1 MATPTQFQK
10 KYERSKSLADMYVY
24 YERLKQDGYTQL
36 YYTVKK
42 NLGIQ
47 RGSLKELQK
56 TSENLRRMGA
66 IEKAKETAFIQKVFH
81 KPISVDFDNRKSVK
95 EFIDVLN
102 EAMNFKDLYKRNLQ
116 LLLKTDKQKTTI
128 SYFPSYFIQAWNA
141 YSDILWEKVASE
153 FERTGRS
160 LDMIFEEQLKKDMNF
175 LVVDSIER
183 MFRAQPEL
191 GQEAQQYAD
200 AYKAL
205 LGNIGTIDTPGSL
218 AQQFKDIYKL
228 DALGDSLKKA
238 LKAEKEKISLESYK
252 KAGESKKF
260 KDSLKIQQG
269 QRGGIA
275 LEAIENLCVQVISQ
289 MKING
294 KVEAIRGGG
303 YGIKSDNM
311 YLYGIDTEPIVDV
324 LERIKDTDR
333 EHNIEKAEEIN
344 KYLRTLDDGF
354 IVYSNAKNYTM
365 STKFFKEAGFSAGAE
380 ISAQTYL
387 EVMKKVNKNVRT
399 FIGVMINSMKDAVGE
414 NMDLY
419 DIVCQN
425 LAQDIAM
432 MLFDDYETVG
442 KDLQKTGVKSIHI
455 MDLNGV
461 FLPLSFFFDL
471 MARAIDEIGKTPEE
485 LVKVEYRTPKK
496 IKYDT
501 NKEIQ
506 QTRARG
512 EAPWASQKEEALR
525 DTKISYH
532 FLKDFRDILSQ
543 YMK

>member
-47 RGSLKELQK
+47 RGSLKELQN

-66 IEKAKETAFIQKVFH
+66 MEKAKETAFIQKVFR
-81 KPISVDFDNRKSVK
+81 KPISVDFNDRKSVK

-102 EAMNFKDLYKRNLQ
+102 EAMNFKDIYKRNLQ

-128 SYFPSYFIQAWNA
+128 SYYPSYFIQAWNA
-141 YSDILWEKVASE
+141 YSDTLWKKVESE
-153 FERTGRS
+153 FERTKRS
-160 LDMIFEEQLKKDMNF
+160 LDIIFEEQLKKDMNF

-183 MFRAQPEL
+183 MFRARPEL

-205 LGNIGTIDTPGSL
+205 LGSIGTIDTPGSL

-238 LKAEKEKISLESYK
+238 IKAEKEKITLESYK
-252 KAGESKKF
+252 KAGASKKF
-260 KDSLKIQQG
+260 KDSLKVQQG

-289 MKING
+289 MKVNG
-294 KVEAIRGGG
+294 KVETIGSGK
-303 YGIKSDNM
+303 YGIKPDNM
-311 YLYGIDTEPIVDV
+311 YLYGIDAGPIVDV

-344 KYLRTLDDGF
+344 KYLQTLDDGF
-354 IVYSNAKNYTM
+354 IIYSNAKNYTM
-365 STKFFKEAGFSAGAE
+365 STKFFKETGFSAGAE

-399 FIGVMINSMKDAVGE
+399 FIGVMINSMKGAVGE

-442 KDLQKTGVKSIHI
+442 KDLRKTGVKSIHI

-461 FLPLSFFFDL
+461 FLPLSFFHNV
-471 MARAIDEIGKTPEE
+471 RI
-485 LVKVEYRTPKK
+485 
-496 IKYDT
+496 
-501 NKEIQ
+501 
-506 QTRARG
+506 
-512 EAPWASQKEEALR
+512 
-525 DTKISYH
+525 
-532 FLKDFRDILSQ
+532 
-543 YMK
+543 

>member
-66 IEKAKETAFIQKVFH
+66 IEKAKETAFIQNVFH
-81 KPISVDFDNRKSVK
+81 KPISVNFDDRKSVK

-141 YSDILWEKVASE
+141 YSDTLWEKVASE

-160 LDMIFEEQLKKDMNF
+160 LDIIFEEQLKKDMNF

-200 AYKAL
+200 AYKGL
-205 LGNIGTIDTPGSL
+205 LESIGTIDTPGSL

-252 KAGESKKF
+252 KAGASKKF

-294 KVEAIRGGG
+294 KVETIRGGG

-311 YLYGIDTEPIVDV
+311 YLYGIDTGPIVDI

-333 EHNIEKAEEIN
+333 EHNVEKAEEIN

-419 DIVCQN
+419 DTVCQN

-442 KDLQKTGVKSIHI
+442 KDIQKTGIKSIHI

-471 MARAIDEIGKTPEE
+471 MARAIDEIRKTPEG

-506 QTRARG
+506 QARARG

>member
-66 IEKAKETAFIQKVFH
+66 MEKAKETAFIQKVFR
-81 KPISVDFDNRKSVK
+81 KPISVDFDDRKSVK

-102 EAMNFKDLYKRNLQ
+102 EAMNFKDIYKRNLQ

-128 SYFPSYFIQAWNA
+128 SYYPSYFIQAWNA
-141 YSDILWEKVASE
+141 YSDTLWKKVESE
-153 FERTGRS
+153 FERTKRP
-160 LDMIFEEQLKKDMNF
+160 LDIIFEEQLKKDMNF
-175 LVVDSIER
+175 LVVDGIER

-205 LGNIGTIDTPGSL
+205 LGSIGTIDTPGSL

-238 LKAEKEKISLESYK
+238 LKAEKEKNLQAIYEYFDNYK
-252 KAGESKKF
+252 KAGKSKKF
-260 KDSLKIQQG
+260 KDSLKAQQG

-294 KVEAIRGGG
+294 KVETIRGGG
-303 YGIKSDNM
+303 YGIKPDNM
-311 YLYGIDTEPIVDV
+311 YLYGIDAGPIVDV

-344 KYLRTLDDGF
+344 KYLQTLDDGF

-365 STKFFKEAGFSAGAE
+365 STKFFKDAGFSAGAE

-399 FIGVMINSMKDAVGE
+399 FRE
-414 NMDLY
+414 
-419 DIVCQN
+419 
-425 LAQDIAM
+425 
-432 MLFDDYETVG
+432 G
-442 KDLQKTGVKSIHI
+442 KDGQ
-455 MDLNGV
+455 
-461 FLPLSFFFDL
+461 
-471 MARAIDEIGKTPEE
+471 R
-485 LVKVEYRTPKK
+485 KVR
-496 IKYDT
+496 
-501 NKEIQ
+501 
-506 QTRARG
+506 QT
-512 EAPWASQKEEALR
+512 
-525 DTKISYH
+525 
-532 FLKDFRDILSQ
+532 
-543 YMK
+543 

>member
-66 IEKAKETAFIQKVFH
+66 MEKAKETAFIQKVFR
-81 KPISVDFDNRKSVK
+81 KPISVDFDDRKSVK

-128 SYFPSYFIQAWNA
+128 SYYPSYFIQAWND
-141 YSDILWEKVASE
+141 YSDTLWKKVESE
-153 FERTGRS
+153 FERTKRP
-160 LDMIFEEQLKKDMNF
+160 LDIIFEEQLKKDMNF
-175 LVVDSIER
+175 LVVDGIER

-205 LGNIGTIDTPGSL
+205 LGSIGTIDTPGSL

-252 KAGESKKF
+252 KAAGSKKF
-260 KDSLKIQQG
+260 KDSLKVQQG

-294 KVEAIRGGG
+294 KVETIRGGG
-303 YGIKSDNM
+303 YGIKPDNM
-311 YLYGIDTEPIVDV
+311 YLYGIDAGPIVDV

-344 KYLRTLDDGF
+344 RYLKTLDD
-354 IVYSNAKNYTM
+354 
-365 STKFFKEAGFSAGAE
+365 
-380 ISAQTYL
+380 
-387 EVMKKVNKNVRT
+387 
-399 FIGVMINSMKDAVGE
+399 
-414 NMDLY
+414 
-419 DIVCQN
+419 
-425 LAQDIAM
+425 
-432 MLFDDYETVG
+432 
-442 KDLQKTGVKSIHI
+442 
-455 MDLNGV
+455 
-461 FLPLSFFFDL
+461 
-471 MARAIDEIGKTPEE
+471 
-485 LVKVEYRTPKK
+485 
-496 IKYDT
+496 
-501 NKEIQ
+501 
-506 QTRARG
+506 
-512 EAPWASQKEEALR
+512 
-525 DTKISYH
+525 
-532 FLKDFRDILSQ
+532 
-543 YMK
+543 

>member
-506 QTRARG
+506 QARARG

-543 YMK
+543 HMK

>member
-66 IEKAKETAFIQKVFH
+66 MEKAKETAFIQKVFR
-81 KPISVDFDNRKSVK
+81 KPISVDFDDRKSVK

-116 LLLKTDKQKTTI
+116 LLLKTGKQKTTI

-141 YSDILWEKVASE
+141 YSDTLWEKVASE
-153 FERTGRS
+153 FEHTGRS
-160 LDMIFEEQLKKDMNF
+160 LDIIFEEQLKKDMNF

-205 LGNIGTIDTPGSL
+205 LGSIGTINTPGSL

-252 KAGESKKF
+252 KAGGSKKF
-260 KDSLKIQQG
+260 KDSLKAQQG

-294 KVEAIRGGG
+294 KVETIRGGG
-303 YGIKSDNM
+303 YGIKPDNM
-311 YLYGIDTEPIVDV
+311 YLYDIDAGPIVDV

-344 KYLRTLDDGF
+344 KYLQTLDDGF

-365 STKFFKEAGFSAGAE
+365 STKFFKESGFSAGAE
-380 ISAQTYL
+380 ISVQTYL

-399 FIGVMINSMKDAVGE
+399 FIGVMINSMKGAVGE

-419 DIVCQN
+419 DTVCQN
-425 LAQDIAM
+425 LAQDIAI

-442 KDLQKTGVKSIHI
+442 KDLRKTGVKAIHI

-461 FLPLSFFFDL
+461 FLPLSFFLDL
-471 MARAIDEIGKTPEE
+471 MARAIDEIGRTPEE

-501 NKEIQ
+501 NEEIRQ
-506 QTRARG
+506 ARARG

-532 FLKDFRDILSQ
+532 FLKNFRDILSQ

>member
-66 IEKAKETAFIQKVFH
+66 MEKTKEIAFIQNVFH
-81 KPISVDFDNRKSVK
+81 KPISVNFDDRKSVK

-160 LDMIFEEQLKKDMNF
+160 LDIIFEEQLKKDMNF

-191 GQEAQQYAD
+191 GQEAQQYVD
-200 AYKAL
+200 AYKGL
-205 LGNIGTIDTPGSL
+205 LGSIGTIDTPGSL

-252 KAGESKKF
+252 KAGASKKF
-260 KDSLKIQQG
+260 KDSLKVQQG

-294 KVEAIRGGG
+294 KVETIRGGG

-311 YLYGIDTEPIVDV
+311 YLYGIDTGPIVDV

-419 DIVCQN
+419 DTVCQN

-442 KDLQKTGVKSIHI
+442 KDFQKTGVKSIHI
-455 MDLNGV
+455 MDLNGI

-471 MARAIDEIGKTPEE
+471 MARAIDEIGKAPEG

-506 QTRARG
+506 QARARG

>member
-66 IEKAKETAFIQKVFH
+66 MEKAKETAFIQKVFH
-81 KPISVDFDNRKSVK
+81 KPISVDFDDRKSVK

-102 EAMNFKDLYKRNLQ
+102 EAMNFKDLYKHNLQ

-128 SYFPSYFIQAWNA
+128 SYYPSYFIQAWNA
-141 YSDILWEKVASE
+141 YSDTLWEKVASE

-160 LDMIFEEQLKKDMNF
+160 LDIIFEEQLKKDMNF

-205 LGNIGTIDTPGSL
+205 LGSIGTIDTPGSL
-218 AQQFKDIYKL
+218 AQQFKNIYKL
-228 DALGDSLKKA
+228 DTLGDSLKKA

-252 KAGESKKF
+252 KAGKSKKF
-260 KDSLKIQQG
+260 KDSLKAQQG

-294 KVEAIRGGG
+294 KVETIHGGR

-311 YLYGIDTEPIVDV
+311 YLYGIDTGPIVNV

-344 KYLRTLDDGF
+344 KYLQTLDDGF

-419 DIVCQN
+419 DTVCQN

-442 KDLQKTGVKSIHI
+442 KDLRKIGVKSIHI

-461 FLPLSFFFDL
+461 FLPLSFFLDL
-471 MARAIDEIGKTPEE
+471 MARAIDEIGRTPEE
-485 LVKVEYRTPKK
+485 LVKVEYRAPKK

-501 NKEIQ
+501 NEEIRQ
-506 QTRARG
+506 ARARG

-525 DTKISYH
+525 DTKISYY

>member
-66 IEKAKETAFIQKVFH
+66 MEKAKETAFIQKVFR
-81 KPISVDFDNRKSVK
+81 KPISVDFDDRKSVK

-141 YSDILWEKVASE
+141 YSDTLWEKVASE

-160 LDMIFEEQLKKDMNF
+160 LDIIFEEQLKKDMNF

-205 LGNIGTIDTPGSL
+205 LGSIGTIDTPGSL

-252 KAGESKKF
+252 KAGASKKF
-260 KDSLKIQQG
+260 KDSLKVQQG

-294 KVEAIRGGG
+294 KVETIRGGG
-303 YGIKSDNM
+303 YGIKPDNM
-311 YLYGIDTEPIVDV
+311 YLYGIDAGPIVDV

-344 KYLRTLDDGF
+344 KYLQTLDDGF
-354 IVYSNAKNYTM
+354 IIYSNAKNYTM
-365 STKFFKEAGFSAGAE
+365 STKFFKESGFSAGAE

-399 FIGVMINSMKDAVGE
+399 FIGVMINSMKGAVGE

-419 DIVCQN
+419 DTVCQN

-442 KDLQKTGVKSIHI
+442 KDLRKTGVKSIHI

-461 FLPLSFFFDL
+461 FLPLSFFLDL
-471 MARAIDEIGKTPEE
+471 MARAIDEIGRTPEE

-501 NKEIQ
+501 NEEIRQ
-506 QTRARG
+506 ARARG

-532 FLKDFRDILSQ
+532 F
-543 YMK
+543 

>member
-66 IEKAKETAFIQKVFH
+66 IEKAKETAFIQKIFH

-238 LKAEKEKISLESYK
+238 LKTEKEKISLESYK

-311 YLYGIDTEPIVDV
+311 YLYGIDSEPIVDV

-506 QTRARG
+506 QACARG

>member
-66 IEKAKETAFIQKVFH
+66 IEKAKETAFIQKVFR
-81 KPISVDFDNRKSVK
+81 KPINVDFDDRKSVK

-141 YSDILWEKVASE
+141 YSDTLWKKVESE
-153 FERTGRS
+153 FDRTKRS
-160 LDMIFEEQLKKDMNF
+160 LDIIFEEQLKKDMNF
-175 LVVDSIER
+175 LVVDGIER

-205 LGNIGTIDTPGSL
+205 LGSIGTIDTPGSL

-252 KAGESKKF
+252 KAGKSKKF
-260 KDSLKIQQG
+260 KDSLKAQQG

-294 KVEAIRGGG
+294 KVETIRGGG
-303 YGIKSDNM
+303 YGIKPDNM
-311 YLYGIDTEPIVDV
+311 YLYGIDAGPIVDV

-344 KYLRTLDDGF
+344 KYLQTLDDGF
-354 IVYSNAKNYTM
+354 IIYSNAKNYTM
-365 STKFFKEAGFSAGAE
+365 STKFFKESGFSAGAE

-399 FIGVMINSMKDAVGE
+399 FIGVMINSMKGAVGE

-419 DIVCQN
+419 DTVCQN

-442 KDLQKTGVKSIHI
+442 KDLRKTGVKSIHI

-461 FLPLSFFFDL
+461 FLPLSFFLDL
-471 MARAIDEIGKTPEE
+471 MARAIDEIGRTPEG
-485 LVKVEYRTPKK
+485 LVKVEYKTPKK

-501 NKEIQ
+501 NEEIRQ
-506 QTRARG
+506 ARARG

>member
-66 IEKAKETAFIQKVFH
+66 MEKTKEIAFIQNVFH
-81 KPISVDFDNRKSVK
+81 KPISVNFDDRKSVK

-160 LDMIFEEQLKKDMNF
+160 LDIIFEEQLKKDMNF

-191 GQEAQQYAD
+191 GQEAQQYVD
-200 AYKAL
+200 AYKGL
-205 LGNIGTIDTPGSL
+205 LGSIGTIDTPGSL

-252 KAGESKKF
+252 KAGASKKF
-260 KDSLKIQQG
+260 KDSLKVQQG

-294 KVEAIRGGG
+294 KVETIRGGG

-311 YLYGIDTEPIVDV
+311 YLYGIDTGPIVDV

-354 IVYSNAKNYTM
+354 IVYSNAKNNTM

-419 DIVCQN
+419 DTVCQN

-442 KDLQKTGVKSIHI
+442 KDFQKTGVKSIHI
-455 MDLNGV
+455 MDLNGI

-471 MARAIDEIGKTPEE
+471 MARAIDEIGKAPEG

-506 QTRARG
+506 QARARG

>member
-24 YERLKQDGYTQL
+24 YERLKKDGYTQL

-42 NLGIQ
+42 NLGVQ

-66 IEKAKETAFIQKVFH
+66 IEKAKEIAFIQKVFH
-81 KPISVDFDNRKSVK
+81 KPISIDFDDRKSVK

-128 SYFPSYFIQAWNA
+128 SYYPSYFIQAWNA
-141 YSDILWEKVASE
+141 YSDTLWEKVSTE
-153 FERTGRS
+153 FEHTGRS
-160 LDMIFEEQLKKDMNF
+160 LDIIFEEQIQKDMNF

-191 GQEAQQYAD
+191 GQEAQQYAN
-200 AYKAL
+200 AYNAL
-205 LGNIGTIDTPGSL
+205 LGSIGTIDTPGSL

-228 DALGDSLKKA
+228 DALGDSLRKA

-252 KAGESKKF
+252 KAGSSKKF
-260 KDSLKIQQG
+260 KDLLKIQQG

-275 LEAIENLCVQVISQ
+275 QEAIENLCVQVISQ

-294 KVEAIRGGG
+294 KVETIRGGG
-303 YGIKSDNM
+303 YGIKPDNM
-311 YLYGIDTEPIVDV
+311 YLYDIDAGPIVDV

-333 EHNIEKAEEIN
+333 EHNIEKAKEIN
-344 KYLRTLDDGF
+344 KYLQTLDDGF

-387 EVMKKVNKNVRT
+387 ELMKKVNKNVRT
-399 FIGVMINSMKDAVGE
+399 FIGVMINSMKGAAGE

-419 DIVCQN
+419 DTVCQN
-425 LAQDIAM
+425 LAQDIAI
-432 MLFDDYETVG
+432 MLFDDYETIG

-461 FLPLSFFFDL
+461 FLPLSFFLDL
-471 MARAIDEIGKTPEE
+471 TARAIDEIGRTPEG
-485 LVKVEYRTPKK
+485 LVKAEYKTPKK

-501 NKEIQ
+501 NEEIRQ
-506 QTRARG
+506 ARAKG
-512 EAPWASQKEEALR
+512 EAPWALQKEEALH

-532 FLKDFRDILSQ
+532 FLKNFRDILSQ

>member
-1 MATPTQFQK
+1 MATPTHFQK

-36 YYTVKK
+36 YDTIKK
-42 NLGIQ
+42 NLGLQ
-47 RGSLKELQK
+47 RGSLKEFQK

-66 IEKAKETAFIQKVFH
+66 MEKTKETAFIQKVFH
-81 KPISVDFDNRKSVK
+81 KPISVDFDDRKSVK

-128 SYFPSYFIQAWNA
+128 SYYPSYFIQAWNA
-141 YSDILWEKVASE
+141 YSDTLWEKVESE

-160 LDMIFEEQLKKDMNF
+160 LDIIFEEQIQKDMNF

-205 LGNIGTIDTPGSL
+205 LGSIGTIDTPGSL

-228 DALGDSLKKA
+228 DSLGDSLKKA

-252 KAGESKKF
+252 KAGKSKKF
-260 KDSLKIQQG
+260 KDSLKVQQG

-289 MKING
+289 MKIDG
-294 KVEAIRGGG
+294 KVEAIHGGK
-303 YGIKSDNM
+303 YGIKPDNM
-311 YLYGIDTEPIVDV
+311 YLYGIDAEPIVDV

-333 EHNIEKAEEIN
+333 EHNIEKAKEIN
-344 KYLRTLDDGF
+344 GYLQTLDDGF

-365 STKFFKEAGFSAGAE
+365 STKFFKESGFSAGAE

-399 FIGVMINSMKDAVGE
+399 FIGVMINTMKDAVGE

-419 DIVCQN
+419 DTVCQN
-425 LAQDIAM
+425 LAQDVAM

-442 KDLQKTGVKSIHI
+442 KDLRKTGVKSIHI

-461 FLPLSFFFDL
+461 FLPLSFFLDL
-471 MARAIDEIGKTPEE
+471 MARAIDEIGRTPEG
-485 LVKVEYRTPKK
+485 LVKVEYKTPKK

-501 NKEIQ
+501 NEKIRQ
-506 QTRARG
+506 ARANG
-512 EAPWASQKEEALR
+512 DSPWALQKEEALHN
-525 DTKISYH
+525 TKISYH

-543 YMK
+543 YVK

>member
-66 IEKAKETAFIQKVFH
+66 IEKAKETAFIQNVFH
-81 KPISVDFDNRKSVK
+81 KPISVNFDDRKSVK

-160 LDMIFEEQLKKDMNF
+160 LDIIFEEQLKKDMNF

-191 GQEAQQYAD
+191 GQEAQEYAD
-200 AYKAL
+200 AYKGL
-205 LGNIGTIDTPGSL
+205 LGSIGTIDTPGSL

-252 KAGESKKF
+252 KAGASKKF

-294 KVEAIRGGG
+294 KVETIRGGG

-311 YLYGIDTEPIVDV
+311 YLYGIDTGPIVDI

-333 EHNIEKAEEIN
+333 EHNVEKAEEIN

-419 DIVCQN
+419 DTVCQN

-442 KDLQKTGVKSIHI
+442 KDIQKTGVKSIHI

-471 MARAIDEIGKTPEE
+471 MARAIDEIRKTPEG

-501 NKEIQ
+501 NEEIRQ
-506 QTRARG
+506 ARMRG

-525 DTKISYH
+525 DTKISYY

>member
-36 YYTVKK
+36 YYTIKK

-66 IEKAKETAFIQKVFH
+66 MEKAKETAFVQKVFH
-81 KPISVDFDNRKSVK
+81 KPISVDFDDRKSVK

-128 SYFPSYFIQAWNA
+128 SYYPSYFIQAWNA
-141 YSDILWEKVASE
+141 YSDTLWEKVASE

-160 LDMIFEEQLKKDMNF
+160 LDIIFEEQLKKDMNF

-205 LGNIGTIDTPGSL
+205 LGSIGTIDTPGSL
-218 AQQFKDIYKL
+218 AQQFKNIYKL

-252 KAGESKKF
+252 KAGKSKKF
-260 KDSLKIQQG
+260 KDSLKVQQG

-294 KVEAIRGGG
+294 KVETIRGGG

-311 YLYGIDTEPIVDV
+311 YLYGIDTGPIGNV

-344 KYLRTLDDGF
+344 KYLQTLDDGF

-419 DIVCQN
+419 DTVCQN

-442 KDLQKTGVKSIHI
+442 KDLRKTGVKSIHI

-461 FLPLSFFFDL
+461 FLPLSFFLDL
-471 MARAIDEIGKTPEE
+471 MARAIDEIGRTPEG

-501 NKEIQ
+501 NEEIRQ
-506 QTRARG
+506 ARARG

-532 FLKDFRDILSQ
+532 FLKDFRDILFQ

>member
-36 YYTVKK
+36 YYTVKR

-66 IEKAKETAFIQKVFH
+66 IEKVKETAFIQKIFH
-81 KPISVDFDNRKSVK
+81 KPISVDFDDTKSVK

-102 EAMNFKDLYKRNLQ
+102 KAMNFKDLYKRNLQ

-141 YSDILWEKVASE
+141 HSDTLWEKVASE

-160 LDMIFEEQLKKDMNF
+160 LDIIFEEQLKKDMNF

-191 GQEAQQYAD
+191 GQEARQYAD

-205 LGNIGTIDTPGSL
+205 LGSIGTIDTPGSL

-260 KDSLKIQQG
+260 KDSLKVQQG

-294 KVEAIRGGG
+294 KVETIRGGG

-311 YLYGIDTEPIVDV
+311 YLYGIDTGPIVDV
-324 LERIKDTDR
+324 LERIKNTDR

-354 IVYSNAKNYTM
+354 IIYSNAKNYTM
-365 STKFFKEAGFSAGAE
+365 STKFFKETGFSAGAE

-399 FIGVMINSMKDAVGE
+399 FIGVMINSMKGAIGE
-414 NMDLY
+414 DMDLY
-419 DIVCQN
+419 DTVCQN

-461 FLPLSFFFDL
+461 FLPLSFFLDL
-471 MARAIDEIGKTPEE
+471 AARAIDEIGRAPEG

-501 NKEIQ
+501 NEEIRQ
-506 QTRARG
+506 ARARG
-512 EAPWASQKEEALR
+512 EAPWASQKEEALHS
-525 DTKISYH
+525 TKISYH

-543 YMK
+543 YIK

>member
-56 TSENLRRMGA
+56 TSENFRRMGA

-260 KDSLKIQQG
+260 KDSIKIQQG

-324 LERIKDTDR
+324 LERIKDIDR

-506 QTRARG
+506 QARARG

>member
-200 AYKAL
+200 VYKAL

>member
-24 YERLKQDGYTQL
+24 YERLKKDGYTQL

-42 NLGIQ
+42 NLGVQ

-66 IEKAKETAFIQKVFH
+66 IEKAKEIAFIQKVFH
-81 KPISVDFDNRKSVK
+81 KPISIDFDDRKSVK

-116 LLLKTDKQKTTI
+116 LLLKTDKQKTII
-128 SYFPSYFIQAWNA
+128 SYYPSYFIQAWNA
-141 YSDILWEKVASE
+141 YSDTLWEKVSTE
-153 FERTGRS
+153 FEHTGRS
-160 LDMIFEEQLKKDMNF
+160 LDIIFEEQIQKDMNF

-191 GQEAQQYAD
+191 GQEAQQYAN
-200 AYKAL
+200 AYNAL
-205 LGNIGTIDTPGSL
+205 LGSIGTIDTPGSL

-228 DALGDSLKKA
+228 DALGDSLRKA

-252 KAGESKKF
+252 KAGSSKKF
-260 KDSLKIQQG
+260 KDLLKIQQG

-294 KVEAIRGGG
+294 KVETIRGGG

-311 YLYGIDTEPIVDV
+311 YLYGIDTGPIVNV

-344 KYLRTLDDGF
+344 KYLQTLDDGF
-354 IVYSNAKNYTM
+354 IVYSNAKNYIM

-419 DIVCQN
+419 DTVCQN

-442 KDLQKTGVKSIHI
+442 KDLRKTGVKSIHI

-461 FLPLSFFFDL
+461 FLPLSFFLDL
-471 MARAIDEIGKTPEE
+471 MARAIDEIGRTPEE

-506 QTRARG
+506 QARAKG
-512 EAPWASQKEEALR
+512 EAPWALQKEEALHN
-525 DTKISYH
+525 TKISYH
-532 FLKDFRDILSQ
+532 FLKNFRDILSQ

>member
-42 NLGIQ
+42 NLEIQ
-47 RGSLKELQK
+47 RGSLKDLQK

-66 IEKAKETAFIQKVFH
+66 MEKAKETAFIQKVFH
-81 KPISVDFDNRKSVK
+81 KPISVDFDDRKSVK

-102 EAMNFKDLYKRNLQ
+102 EVMNFKDLYKRNLQ
-116 LLLKTDKQKTTI
+116 LLLKTNKQKTTI

-141 YSDILWEKVASE
+141 YSDTLWEKVASE

-160 LDMIFEEQLKKDMNF
+160 LDIIFEEQLKKDMNF

-191 GQEAQQYAD
+191 GQEAQQYVD

-205 LGNIGTIDTPGSL
+205 LGSIGTIDTPGSL
-218 AQQFKDIYKL
+218 AQQFKNIYKL

-252 KAGESKKF
+252 KAGKSKKF
-260 KDSLKIQQG
+260 KDSLKVQQG

-294 KVEAIRGGG
+294 KVETIRGGG

-311 YLYGIDTEPIVDV
+311 YLYGIDTGPIGNV

-344 KYLRTLDDGF
+344 KYLQTLDDGF

-380 ISAQTYL
+380 MSAQTYL

-399 FIGVMINSMKDAVGE
+399 FIGIMINSMKDAIGE

-419 DIVCQN
+419 DTICQN

-442 KDLQKTGVKSIHI
+442 KDLRKTGVKSIHI

-461 FLPLSFFFDL
+461 FLPLSFFLDL
-471 MARAIDEIGKTPEE
+471 MARAIDKIGRTPEE

-501 NKEIQ
+501 NEEIRQ
-506 QTRARG
+506 ARARG
-512 EAPWASQKEEALR
+512 EAPWTSQKEEALR

-532 FLKDFRDILSQ
+532 FLKNFRDILSQ